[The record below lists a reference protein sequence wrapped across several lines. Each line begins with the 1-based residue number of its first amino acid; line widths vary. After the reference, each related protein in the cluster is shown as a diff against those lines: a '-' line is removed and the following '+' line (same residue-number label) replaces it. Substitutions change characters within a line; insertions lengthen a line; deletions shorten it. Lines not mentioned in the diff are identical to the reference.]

1 MNSKIRENESFDS
14 FLFETEVLDP
24 PSPQHMHHFLIIGF
38 TINQIGGNTSNKRKV
53 TWQLHM
59 NNREKYRQI
68 FCRKVKEKYRF
79 LLNPLAATQ

>member
-1 MNSKIRENESFDS
+1 MDSKIRENESFDS

-59 NNREKYRQI
+59 NNRDKYRHKY
-68 FCRKVKEKYRF
+68 FAESKRKV
-79 LLNPLAATQ
+79 